1 MPGKQ
6 MAIDADLNAGFIS
19 AEQARERREEVT
31 READFYGSMDGASKF
46 VKGDAIAGIVIL
58 VINIVGGL
66 FVGMI
71 QHDLSFSRAMEVY
84 TLLTIGDGLVAQ
96 LPLALTN
103 RGTRLIATQHG
114 ANVRVLLAVRMRCAK
129 RIQWTHSL
137 TVHGISHALLPHVQT
152 HQQMLMTSPIG

>member
-71 QHDLSFSRAMEVY
+71 QHDLTFGRAMEVY

-96 LPLALTN
+96 LPSLLLSI
-103 RGTRLIATQHG
+103 GTAI
-114 ANVRVLLAVRMRCAK
+114 VV
-129 RIQWTHSL
+129 
-137 TVHGISHALLPHVQT
+137 
-152 HQQMLMTSPIG
+152 TSSK

>member
-1 MPGKQ
+1 
-6 MAIDADLNAGFIS
+6 
-19 AEQARERREEVT
+19 
-31 READFYGSMDGASKF
+31 MDGASKF

-96 LPLALTN
+96 LPSLLLSI
-103 RGTRLIATQHG
+103 GTAIVVTRQNESHNMGDQFKQQLGNEKSLFIASGILITMG
-114 ANVRVLLAVRMRCAK
+114 LVPGM
-129 RIQWTHSL
+129 
-137 TVHGISHALLPHVQT
+137 PHIAF
-152 HQQMLMTSPIG
+152 LR